1 MPRIAVIA
9 FVLIE
14 AIGSGSRE
22 RSVGLQRGASRSDLR
37 RPPPSSAVH
46 LTETSLISRS
56 LMRAG
61 AKGFEAGWSMVAATV
76 KRCGVISPT
85 RSSAPSDESRELGAA
100 DEAHRDDHECDS
112 QRDQQR
118 R

>member
-22 RSVGLQRGASRSDLR
+22 RSVGLEQGASRSDLR

-56 LMRAG
+56 LLRAG
-61 AKGFEAGWSMVAATV
+61 AKGFEAV
-76 KRCGVISPT
+76 SPT

>member
-22 RSVGLQRGASRSDLR
+22 RSVGLEQGASRSDLR

-46 LTETSLISRS
+46 LT
-56 LMRAG
+56 
-61 AKGFEAGWSMVAATV
+61 
-76 KRCGVISPT
+76 
-85 RSSAPSDESRELGAA
+85 
-100 DEAHRDDHECDS
+100 
-112 QRDQQR
+112 
-118 R
+118 